1 MAQRYRP
8 GVAHERMADG
18 CCPECGKLPEAHAG
32 EWSVPAMFAPCN
44 LLVHGVIDRIEQY
57 RSDSTTPT
65 G

>member
-1 MAQRYRP
+1 
-8 GVAHERMADG
+8 MADG